1 MNTNSSVGG
10 DSPRLAGRDA
20 PRLGEGGAEEWG
32 RATSQWRHL
41 FLGMGTGRDRARLG
55 RSNTS
60 RKKNCVGA
68 QAGEQSWPGGFSQWN
83 WLHIKGKKP
92 CEVQIPR
99 KCSSSHKSEGWLPA
113 PELKR
118 SPDAGLLH
126 QGPLSARLG
135 DIGSPGLSGGHRSL

>member
-1 MNTNSSVGG
+1 MPQDWEREEQRNGAGPLHSGDTSFWGWGQAGTGLGLGEATPPEKRTASV
-10 DSPRLAGRDA
+10 
-20 PRLGEGGAEEWG
+20 PRLGS
-32 RATSQWRHL
+32 RAGQVAFHS
-41 FLGMGTGRDRARLG
+41 GT
-55 RSNTS
+55 
-60 RKKNCVGA
+60 
-68 QAGEQSWPGGFSQWN
+68 